1 MDRLYKI
8 IKIVEIW
15 AISVLL
21 VASCGIAKPV
31 VLKDSTVV
39 NYHYIDSIN
48 YIDSTIV
55 VPIYKEYYR
64 DYADLLDTLK
74 LETTLAS
81 AKAYIDT
88 TNKKL
93 NGEIQNKDTSIPYQI
108 KWKEKVIYRDSIS
121 YQKEEVPV
129 PVEKEVKYVPKFY
142 KWLLGIDIAILVA
155 GILYILKKYFKIFG

>member
-1 MDRLYKI
+1 MDKLYET
-8 IKIVEIW
+8 IKIVGIW

-21 VASCGIAKPV
+21 VASCSIFKPV

-55 VPIYKEYYR
+55 VPIYKEYYK

-108 KWKEKVIYRDSIS
+108 KWKEKIIYKDSVV

-129 PVEKEVKYVPKFY
+129 LVKKEVKYVPSWCW
-142 KWLLGIDIAILVA
+142 WLLSINIAMLLAAVFFF
-155 GILYILKKYFKIFG
+155 LKKLKIFCF

>member
-1 MDRLYKI
+1 MKKI
-8 IKIVEIW
+8 IIW
-15 AISVLL
+15 VISVLL
-21 VASCGIAKPV
+21 VTSCGIAKPV
-31 VLKDSTVV
+31 VLNDTTVV

-93 NGEIQNKDTSIPYQI
+93 TGEIQNKDTSIPYRI
-108 KWKEKVIYRDSIS
+108 KWKEKIIYRDSIV
-121 YQKEEVPV
+121 YQREEVPV
-129 PVEKEVKYVPKFY
+129 YVEVEKKYIPK
-142 KWLLGIDIAILVA
+142 WCWWITGIDIALLVA